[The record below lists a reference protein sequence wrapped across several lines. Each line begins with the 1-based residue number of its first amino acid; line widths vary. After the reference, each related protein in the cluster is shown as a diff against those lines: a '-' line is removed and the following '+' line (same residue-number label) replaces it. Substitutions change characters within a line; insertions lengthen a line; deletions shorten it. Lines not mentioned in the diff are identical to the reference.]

1 MAKDKKSFVLYAD
14 LIKSI
19 EHLTYEEKGILLTHL
34 LEYVN
39 DMNPVLTDR
48 LILTAWKP
56 IELQLKRDLK
66 KFEEVK
72 KKRSIAGK
80 RSAELR
86 ALKINEQSEANST
99 SVESVEQTPTNPTD
113 NDNDNDNV
121 TVNDNVINNNTPSAF
136 SFYYELL
143 KLGAEKQLVSDW
155 LAVRRR
161 KKLTNTETALKGF
174 LKQVDKSGNTLN
186 DVLTKCIE
194 KSWGGFEAEWF
205 EKEKRTEDKIDFEK
219 LKDFISQKTGRNF
232 PVIHKEV
239 KEKYLARLK
248 EGYTKQDIL
257 DAVSNAVKSD
267 FHKEENFK
275 FLTPEFFSR
284 SETLDKYSNVNNK
297 PKENNVKSLIPKGVT
312 YSGPQY

>member
-1 MAKDKKSFVLYAD
+1 MENKKSFVLYAD

-72 KKRSIAGK
+72 AKRSVAGK
-80 RSAELR
+80 RSAESR
-86 ALKINEQSEANST
+86 ALKNDEQTPTNST

-113 NDNDNDNV
+113 NDNDNDNDNV
-121 TVNDNVINNNTPSAF
+121 TDNDNVINSNNINF
-136 SFYYELL
+136 DKLLSF
-143 KLGAEKQLVSDW
+143 
-155 LAVRRR
+155 
-161 KKLTNTETALKGF
+161 
-174 LKQVDKSGNTLN
+174 LN
-186 DVLTKCIE
+186 
-194 KSWGGFEAEWF
+194 S
-205 EKEKRTEDKIDFEK
+205 
-219 LKDFISQKTGRNF
+219 KTGRNF
-232 PVIHKEV
+232 KVINKTV
-239 KEKYLARLK
+239 KGKYLARLK
-248 EGYTKQDIL
+248 DGYSKQDIL
-257 DAVSNAVKSD
+257 DAISNSIKSD
-267 FHKEENFK
+267 YHKGENFK
-275 FLTPEFFSR
+275 YLTPEFFSR

-297 PKENNVKSLIPKGVT
+297 PKENNVKSLIPKGVS

>member
-39 DMNPVLTDR
+39 DMNPILTDR

-72 KKRSIAGK
+72 EKRSIAGK

-121 TVNDNVINNNTPSAF
+121 TVNDNVINNNTINF
-136 SFYYELL
+136 DKLL
-143 KLGAEKQLVSDW
+143 L
-155 LAVRRR
+155 
-161 KKLTNTETALKGF
+161 F
-174 LKQVDKSGNTLN
+174 LNS
-186 DVLTKCIE
+186 LTK
-194 KSWGGFEAEWF
+194 
-205 EKEKRTEDKIDFEK
+205 
-219 LKDFISQKTGRNF
+219 RNF
-232 PVIHKEV
+232 KLINEATKKKYRARIKDGYTSKDIANAIENAVNSDYHKE
-239 KEKYLARLK
+239 
-248 EGYTKQDIL
+248 
-257 DAVSNAVKSD
+257 N
-267 FHKEENFK
+267 NFTY
-275 FLTPEFFSR
+275 LTPEFFSR
-284 SETLDKYSNVNNK
+284 AVTLDKYSNTNNK
-297 PKENNVKSLIPKGVT
+297 QKEKNVKKSLIPKGVSF
-312 YSGPQY
+312 SGPQY